1 MTIQMWYI
9 LHEGWS
15 KSAEANV
22 VKQKTDGCPFRCG
35 ISYMRGGQKV
45 EPNVVKQKTD
55 GCPFRCGI
63 SYMRGGQK
71 VLNLMLLNKRQT
83 DDHSDVVYLT

>member
-15 KSAEANV
+15 KSVEA
-22 VKQKTDGCPFRCG
+22 
-35 ISYMRGGQKV
+35 
-45 EPNVVKQKTD
+45 NVVKQKTD

-83 DDHSDVVYLT
+83 DVHSDVVYLT